1 VEYELPP
8 QSVVPAERDYK
19 YVATRDEIDTL
30 TRPEKEIK
38 DRYARLIAQV
48 AIRTIHEVLISVP
61 PEVAS
66 VVTFYGHV
74 STTDMATGQ
83 PIRPCLISVRAERD
97 VFSTFVL
104 ADLDPVFNE
113 AVECRTRQPVHLFQ
127 CPAAQFGPVGHR
139 RSQAAATR
147 SAQSGIASVTGTVA
161 TVPVRAAASSS

>member
-1 VEYELPP
+1 MDAFERDFLERDPEAAAEFCTLVLDSSVLSGEFAHRTRVLYRPDPREVAVEYELPP
-8 QSVVPAERDYK
+8 QSVIPVDRDYK

-74 STTDMATGQ
+74 STTDMATGR
-83 PIRPCLISVRAERD
+83 PIG
-97 VFSTFVL
+97 
-104 ADLDPVFNE
+104 
-113 AVECRTRQPVHLFQ
+113 
-127 CPAAQFGPVGHR
+127 PA
-139 RSQAAATR
+139 
-147 SAQSGIASVTGTVA
+147 
-161 TVPVRAAASSS
+161 